1 MKPIHLLIAL
11 FIVTAFAFIAYR
23 GGEAPVQ
30 ASADTTA
37 EAPIVV
43 QQQPQAE

>member
-1 MKPIHLLIAL
+1 MKPIHLLIAA

-30 ASADTTA
+30 ASADKLP
-37 EAPIVV
+37 EPPLVV

>member
-11 FIVTAFAFIAYR
+11 FIITAFAFIAYR

-30 ASADTTA
+30 ASADK
-37 EAPIVV
+37 APDAPFVV
-43 QQQPQAE
+43 QQKPETE